1 MWRSA
6 SRRAAAGAISRR
18 LGRPSATLNARISGA
33 VVPGSFC
40 GARGRSSWRIAA
52 DTRVLAPSVTS
63 VPRMDALR
71 RAFSTD
77 VPPAESVESIYQ
89 KKTPLEHVLLRPGM
103 YIGSVEP
110 ARETMWVP
118 TLDVKDVA
126 MQQQAVEFVPALY
139 KIFDEIVVNAVD
151 NKVRDPNM
159 RHLDVV
165 IEPKGKDGKPWISVH
180 NDGRGIP
187 VKFHRH
193 EQVYVPELVLG
204 HLLTGSNFDDAS
216 GRLTGGRHGY
226 GAKLTNIFSSE
237 FVVETGDAA
246 AGLRYKQTWRNNMR
260 ERGDPEITMLDSH
273 DPSSDFTR
281 VSFSPDLKRFEM
293 DKLTPGMLKVLTKR
307 VVDVAGCLSDVEV
320 TLNGK
325 LVPINGFESYIQTF
339 RDATTT
345 QEEAEALEEAGQNGR
360 ADYIYAR
367 VNKRWQ
373 VGVLPSDIGFVQISF
388 VNGMAARRGGT
399 HINYIGDQL
408 CRRIADHVNKKFPD
422 LSGITGAHVKP
433 HLALFINCKIE
444 NPTFDSQ
451 MKELLTSRPATFGST
466 CILSD
471 RFSKVVIAN
480 SGIVERV
487 VDAARAKQRAALLK
501 KVSASASSSFSSRGR
516 MSVNVP
522 KLEDANLAG
531 GPRSSECALI
541 LTEGDSAKALAV
553 AGLAVVGRDKYGV
566 FPLRGKVLNVR
577 DATVAQLS
585 KNAELAH
592 LCTIL
597 GLNMDETYD
606 TLEKRKQLRYGKV
619 IVMTDQDHD
628 GSHIKGLL
636 FNLFHTFWPEL
647 LQSNDDGET
656 FMSAFITPLVKVTSR
671 TAATATAGS
680 TGSKK
685 TTTRSFYSLSEY
697 LEWKRDV
704 PSDEIK
710 QCIIKYY
717 KGLGTS
723 TSAEG
728 REYFRA
734 LDQHLVPFS
743 WSGPADGDA
752 LDLAFSKA
760 RAADRK
766 TWLLGRSDLGEDEV
780 AFTGADGPV
789 SYQDFVNKELIH
801 FSHADNLRSLPSV
814 VDGLKVSQRKVL
826 FACLKRKLTKEVKVA
841 QLAGY
846 CSEHTAYHHGEM
858 SLHATIVNMAQDY
871 VGSNNLPLLYPSG
884 QFGTRL
890 QGGKDA
896 ASARYIFTSLQ
907 RHTRALFPEDDDALL
922 DYVDDDGF
930 PVEPRHYV
938 PIIPMLLVNGS
949 EGIGTGWS
957 SSIPSHHPV
966 EIIDNLLRLI
976 DADAAGINVGEVA
989 LTPMAPWVKGFHGR
1003 IRQTGDQA
1011 FVSRGVVSVVN
1022 SSTLR
1027 VTELPVG
1034 RWVEDYK
1041 RFLWELVGKKTIRSF
1056 SEHHSERDVRFDIS
1070 MARADLAKLLDQEDD
1085 GEEAL
1090 IKLFKLETSLST
1102 SNMHAFDAHGTLVR
1116 YETSGEVLRA
1126 FYNVRRE
1133 LYAKRKSYL
1142 EKKQAREVLKLRNR
1156 IRFID
1161 EVAHGELQ
1169 MVLKERIPKAKL
1181 VKLLEAHGFSPASA
1195 FKEEEEV
1202 ETVHPPESMEADA
1215 GDDAKASEPTGDF
1228 DYLLNTPLLSFTR
1241 EVVDRLQREHDG
1253 KEDKLARLQQMTP
1266 AQVWRLELETL
1277 RASLVRDKD
1286 FRPPSDA

>member
-1 MWRSA
+1 MWRA
-6 SRRAAAGAISRR
+6 VGRQAAGAARR
-18 LGRPSATLNARISGA
+18 S
-33 VVPGSFC
+33 
-40 GARGRSSWRIAA
+40 
-52 DTRVLAPSVTS
+52 LAPSTPATVRARTLLTLRSARRPLGALQSLEAAEFRRRSARSLTS
-63 VPRMDALR
+63 
-71 RAFSTD
+71 
-77 VPPAESVESIYQ
+77 ESVESIYQ

-118 TLDVKDVA
+118 SFDESHT
-126 MQQQAVEFVPALY
+126 AVSMRQEALEFVPALY

-151 NKVRDPNM
+151 NKVRDPSM

-165 IEPKGKDGKPWISVH
+165 IDAGAKGGRPWISVH

-204 HLLTGSNFDDAS
+204 HLLTGSNFDDAT

-246 AGLRYKQTWRNNMR
+246 AGLRYKQSWRNNMR
-260 ERGDPEITMLDSH
+260 ERGEPEVSMLQTH
-273 DPSSDFTR
+273 DHAEDFTR
-281 VSFSPDLKRFEM
+281 VSFSPDLERFGM
-293 DKLTPGMLKVLTKR
+293 TKLTPGMLKVLTKR

-325 LVPINGFESYIQTF
+325 QVPINGFESYIQTF

-345 QEEAEALEEAGQNGR
+345 AEGMEALESDDAAGNSL
-360 ADYIYAR
+360 ADYIYTR

-373 VGVLPSDIGFVQISF
+373 VGVLPSDIGFMQVSF
-388 VNGMAARRGGT
+388 VNGMSARRGGT
-399 HINYIGDQL
+399 HVNYIGDQL
-408 CRRIADHVNKKFPD
+408 CRRIADHVNKRYTD
-422 LSGITGAHVKP
+422 LSGITAAHVKP
-433 HLALFINCKIE
+433 HMALFINCQIE

-451 MKELLTSRPATFGST
+451 MKELLTSRPTTFGST

-471 RFSKVVIAN
+471 RFSKLVISN

-501 KVSASASSSFSSRGR
+501 KVSSSASSSSSSRGR

-531 GPRSSECALI
+531 GPRSSECSLI

-585 KNAELAH
+585 KNAELAN
-592 LCTIL
+592 LCTII

-606 TLEKRKQLRYGKV
+606 TPEKRKQLRYGKV
-619 IVMTDQDHD
+619 IIMTDQDHD

-647 LQSNDDGET
+647 LQANDDGEA

-671 TAATATAGS
+671 TAATASDNAAS
-680 TGSKK
+680 TGKK
-685 TTTRSFYSLSEY
+685 TTTRSFYSLSDY
-697 LEWKRDV
+697 LEWKQHVSSEDL
-704 PSDEIK
+704 K
-710 QCIIKYY
+710 LCTIKYY

-728 REYFRA
+728 REYFRG
-734 LDQHLVPFS
+734 LDQHLVPFT
-743 WSGPADGDA
+743 WAGPEDGDA

-766 TWLLGRSDLGEDEV
+766 TWLLGRSDSFENESAISSVGS
-780 AFTGADGPV
+780 PV

-826 FACLKRKLTKEVKVA
+826 FACMKRKLSKEVKVA

-907 RHTRALFPEDDDALL
+907 KHTRALFPEDDDPLL

-930 PVEPRHYV
+930 PVEPRYYV

-966 EIIDNLLRLI
+966 EIVDNLLRLI
-976 DADAAGINVGEVA
+976 DAEDAGVDLNEVE
-989 LTPMAPWVKGFHGR
+989 LTPMAPWVKGFHGQ
-1003 IRQTGDQA
+1003 IRQTGDQSY
-1011 FVSRGVVSVVN
+1011 VSRGLIQVVN
-1022 SSTLR
+1022 TSTLR
-1027 VTELPVG
+1027 VSELPVG

-1041 RFLWELVGKKTIRSF
+1041 KFLWDLVGKKTIRSF

-1070 MARADLAKLLDQEDD
+1070 MARADLAKVLDSEDE
-1085 GEEAL
+1085 EEAL

-1102 SNMHAFDAHGTLVR
+1102 SNMHAFDPSGTLVK
-1116 YETSGEVLRA
+1116 YDSSEDILRA
-1126 FYNVRRE
+1126 FYGVRSE
-1133 LYAKRKSYL
+1133 LYAKRKTHL
-1142 EKKQAREVLKLRNR
+1142 EEKQAREVLKLRNR

-1169 MVLKERIPKAKL
+1169 MVLKERIPKARL
-1181 VKLLEAHGFSPASA
+1181 VNLLEGHGFSPASA
-1195 FKEEEEV
+1195 FTEPEAEPEV
-1202 ETVHPPESMEADA
+1202 EVAAEAEADA
-1215 GDDAKASEPTGDF
+1215 AEPPRAQPSGEF

-1241 EVVDRLQREHDG
+1241 EVVGRLQRERDQRQQ
-1253 KEDKLARLQQMTP
+1253 RLEALRRATP
-1266 AQVWRLELETL
+1266 ARVWRLELEAL
-1277 RASLVRDKD
+1277 RAALARDRD
-1286 FRPPSDA
+1286 FGSP